1 MPNPKKSKISVAKGI
16 MASNGNE
23 LQIVK
28 QKQVELE
35 RAIIASGEVKLLAK
49 EMNANN
55 LMADNDRD
63 DICMASGTDS
73 PMRIV
78 TILRNKVDINSS
90 NLNKFM
96 DILRREPYRFSDI
109 LNVLERKGDSA
120 PYYNK

>member
-1 MPNPKKSKISVAKGI
+1 

-35 RAIIASGEVKLLAK
+35 RAIIASGEVKLLAIM
-49 EMNANN
+49 MNTNN

-73 PMRIV
+73 ARAGSMRIV

-90 NLNKFM
+90 NLKKFM